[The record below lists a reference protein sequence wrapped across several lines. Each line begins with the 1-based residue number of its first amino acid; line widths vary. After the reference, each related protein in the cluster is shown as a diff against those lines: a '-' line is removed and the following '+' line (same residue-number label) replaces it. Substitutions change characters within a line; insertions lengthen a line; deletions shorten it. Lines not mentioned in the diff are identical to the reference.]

1 MQVAKE
7 LTGKLVQEMGYKL
20 QSVLSDMM
28 VLVWS
33 DMLVP
38 EWSDMPAPVWS
49 DMLVPEWS
57 DTLVPV
63 WSDMLVPEWSDMLV
77 PVGCDTL
84 VPVWS
89 DTLVLVWSDT
99 LVLMWSDKLG
109 RSVAPDGFGKS
120 APAWVASGLWHTDLS
135 AVSPPPL
142 VLLVPHLSGGA
153 ASAGWVAQPGPPGA
167 AEGCTRTGPL
177 LWADKNAALAR
188 VRTGPRLS
196 AVAPPGDSVV
206 VVAAPCAGPARLHT
220 GPPRSAVELHAGMA
234 APCGGPA

>member
-38 EWSDMPAPVWS
+38 EWSDMLVPVWS
-49 DMLVPEWS
+49 DMLVLVWS

-63 WSDMLVPEWSDMLV
+63 WSY
-77 PVGCDTL
+77 TL

-89 DTLVLVWSDT
+89 DTLVLVWSD
-99 LVLMWSDKLG
+99 KLG
-109 RSVAPDGFGKS
+109 QSVAPDGFGKS

-153 ASAGWVAQPGPPGA
+153 ASAGWVARRGPPGA
-167 AEGCTRTGPL
+167 AEGCTRTGPP
-177 LWADKNAALAR
+177 LWADKDAALAR
-188 VRTGPRLS
+188 VRTGLPLS
-196 AVAPPGDSVV
+196 AVAPPGDSLL

-220 GPPRSAVELHAGMA
+220 GPPRSALELHAGMA